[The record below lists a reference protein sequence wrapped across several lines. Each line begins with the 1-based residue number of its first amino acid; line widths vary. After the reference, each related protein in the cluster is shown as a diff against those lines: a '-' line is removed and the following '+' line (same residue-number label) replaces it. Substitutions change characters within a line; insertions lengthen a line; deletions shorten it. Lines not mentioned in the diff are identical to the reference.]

1 MIRQKDELLNKY
13 IDNELDSNELNELNQ
28 MISEKPGIT
37 DELRSMKIVDNT
49 LKEMELINAP
59 EGITAKIMDAI
70 NRSAK
75 TVKKKVP
82 YLFYSV
88 VTFFSIG
95 ILGLVGYGASLS
107 TGESSALSETINNTS
122 KNILNETKLIDNS
135 IGFLSKILK
144 SKDIYYIGIA
154 IILLLL
160 ISAFIII
167 ESHRQ
172 IKNKI
177 EHFS

>member
-1 MIRQKDELLNKY
+1 MIQQKDELLNKY
-13 IDNELDSNELNELNQ
+13 IDNELDSNELSELNR
-28 MISEKPGIT
+28 MISEQPEIS

-49 LKEMELINAP
+49 LKEMEIINAP
-59 EGITAKIMDAI
+59 EGFTAKIMDVI
-70 NRSAK
+70 NRSAI
-75 TVKKKVP
+75 VAKKKVP

-88 VTFFSIG
+88 VTFFSVG

-107 TGESSALSETINNTS
+107 TGESSALSETINKTS
-122 KNILNETKLIDNS
+122 RNILKETKVIDNS
-135 IGFLSKILK
+135 IGFLSAIFK

-154 IILLLL
+154 ITILLV
-160 ISAFIII
+160 ISAIMIV